1 MQVLKKLKHGK
12 VRSIGFANLSIQERV
27 KMNDEHLHYS
37 QGKGK
42 DEYFI
47 IYPIRNMWA

>member
-1 MQVLKKLKHGK
+1 MLVSKNFKHGN
-12 VRSIGFANLSIQERV
+12 VRSIGFANLSIQVRV
-27 KMNDEHLHYS
+27 KMNDKHSHYS

-47 IYPIRNMWA
+47 IYPIRNMRA

>member
-1 MQVLKKLKHGK
+1 MLGLQALPGK
-12 VRSIGFANLSIQERV
+12 G
-27 KMNDEHLHYS
+27 KMNDKHLHYS

-47 IYPIRNMWA
+47 IYPIWNMPA